1 MGSWIRNKGNF
12 VKVELV
18 LLSLLVICALT
29 RHGGMCALIIGVG
42 WLFAAVHFLSMG
54 FKKGG

>member
-18 LLSLLVICALT
+18 LLSLLVICALA
-29 RHGGMCALIIGVG
+29 RHGEMCKIIVGAG